1 VGGGCGLLGMRV
13 AGDAGCGRLCL
24 PLLRTVKNGVS
35 HCEVMVWCDA
45 ASFSHG
51 EKFRLALRDEM
62 YKLLILL
69 DKKICLI

>member
-1 VGGGCGLLGMRV
+1 VGAACGLLGMRV
-13 AGDAGCGRLCL
+13 AAACAC
-24 PLLRTVKNGVS
+24 PLLRTVKNVVS

-51 EKFRLALRDEM
+51 EKFHLALRDEM
-62 YKLLILL
+62 CKLLIFL